1 MNDWYAA
8 SDSPELVEFGPVRG
22 LGVTGLGE
30 PGGTEHMTAIRAL
43 YAVAA
48 PLLAGALPALEGRWW
63 VEDDRPP
70 LTVPRSQWRWHLFL
84 RLPES
89 VKPGRVDEA
98 RQATGL
104 TGAARVQVVMFTE
117 GRCVQA
123 MHHGSYDDEP
133 ETLAR
138 MDQFMAEQGLIN
150 NGLHHEIYLSDVA
163 ETDTAKMRTILRQPV
178 RAA

>member
-8 SDSPELVEFGPVRG
+8 SDSPELAEFGPVRG
-22 LGVTGLGE
+22 LGVTGVGE
-30 PGGTEHMTAIRAL
+30 PGGAEHLTAIHAL

-89 VKPGRVDEA
+89 VEPARVDEA
-98 RQATGL
+98 RQATAL
-104 TGAARVQVVMFTE
+104 NSAPRVQVVMFTE

-123 MHHGSYDDEP
+123 MHHGSYADEP

-138 MDQFMAEQGLIN
+138 MDRFMAEQGLVS

-163 ETDTAKMRTILRQPV
+163 ETDTAKMHTILRQPV

>member
-1 MNDWYAA
+1 MNDWYST
-8 SDSPELVEFGPVRG
+8 SDSPELVEFGTVRG
-22 LGVTGLGE
+22 LGVTGVGE
-30 PGGTEHMTAIRAL
+30 PGGAEHRTAIQTL

-48 PLLAGALPALEGRWW
+48 PLLADALPALEGRWW

-89 VKPGRVDEA
+89 VEPARVDAA
-98 RQATGL
+98 RQAAGL
-104 TGAARVQVVMFTE
+104 NSAPRVQLVMFTE

-123 MHHGSYDDEP
+123 MHHGCYDDEP

-138 MDQFMAEQGLIN
+138 MDRFMADQGLVN

-163 ETDTAKMRTILRQPV
+163 ETGTATMRTILRQPV

>member
-1 MNDWYAA
+1 
-8 SDSPELVEFGPVRG
+8 V
-22 LGVTGLGE
+22 
-30 PGGTEHMTAIRAL
+30 
-43 YAVAA
+43 
-48 PLLAGALPALEGRWW
+48 PALEGRWW

-70 LTVPRSQWRWHLFL
+70 LTVPRAQWRWHLFL

-89 VKPGRVDEA
+89 VEPGRVDGA

-104 TGAARVQVVMFTE
+104 TSAARVQVVMFTE
-117 GRCVQA
+117 GLCVQA

-138 MDQFMAEQGLIN
+138 MDRFMAEQGLVN

-178 RAA
+178 RAG

>member
-89 VKPGRVDEA
+89 VEPGRVDEA

-104 TGAARVQVVMFTE
+104 TGAARVQVVLFTE
-117 GRCVQA
+117 GRCV
-123 MHHGSYDDEP
+123 
-133 ETLAR
+133 
-138 MDQFMAEQGLIN
+138 
-150 NGLHHEIYLSDVA
+150 
-163 ETDTAKMRTILRQPV
+163 
-178 RAA
+178 